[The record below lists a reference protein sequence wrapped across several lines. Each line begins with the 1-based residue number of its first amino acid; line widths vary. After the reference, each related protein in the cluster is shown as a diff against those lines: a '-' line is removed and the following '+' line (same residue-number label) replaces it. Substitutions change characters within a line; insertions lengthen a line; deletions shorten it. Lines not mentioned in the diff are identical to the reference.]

1 MWSLFGEAGDAWGG
15 KAILSPLHFYWEL
28 KAAIQNCWM
37 LDSTSPKD
45 LLRLTDKIQAC
56 IYQTAEG

>member
-15 KAILSPLHFYWEL
+15 KAISKSAPFLL

>member
-1 MWSLFGEAGDAWGG
+1 MWSLFAEAGDAWRG

-45 LLRLTDKIQAC
+45 LLRLTDKTQAF